1 MTALVQ
7 AAFGGSRKKG
17 SYLKERFWRLK
28 ARRGEKRA
36 AMAVAHSI
44 LVAAYEMLRRHAQYR
59 DLGAA

>member
-28 ARRGEKRA
+28 ARRGDRRA

-44 LVAAYEMLRRHAQYR
+44 LVAA
-59 DLGAA
+59 